1 MTYRPEDFQSPIGK
15 CIPYCDTL
23 GQCEFETVAAFI
35 ITHSQKVGHWKRV
48 KNFHPDYRTSEMVQL
63 GLLEENEDGYML
75 TEKALEAIHKRYP
88 VKNESEK
95 LRVS

>member
-1 MTYRPEDFQSPIGK
+1 
-15 CIPYCDTL
+15 
-23 GQCEFETVAAFI
+23 
-35 ITHSQKVGHWKRV
+35 
-48 KNFHPDYRTSEMVQL
+48 MVQL